1 MCVQCFDLGTFLR
14 FNEKNTTASWKCG
27 VCNNPLTI
35 DDLEVRPQ
43 PGCCVVHGID
53 QVSPLA
59 ISWEPRCGIFNRTS
73 VVCLARSLLLV
84 R

>member
-43 PGCCVVHGID
+43 PG
-53 QVSPLA
+53 
-59 ISWEPRCGIFNRTS
+59 
-73 VVCLARSLLLV
+73 
-84 R
+84 